1 MNRCMEA
8 GNNGDRM
15 FTSIS
20 IATSIAIGLHFMRKL
35 RQKFAEAP
43 KNNPYPGCIWGG
55 PETPMRMPNDFYGA
69 WLRGILNEE
78 FPDHY
83 PIFEGDGYASKELQI
98 ISAPTK
104 FDRKAMH
111 GIDIEKL
118 MLEQLEREISRD
130 IDKADRLFYA
140 NMSKN

>member
-1 MNRCMEA
+1 M
-8 GNNGDRM
+8 M

-20 IATSIAIGLHFMRKL
+20 IATSVAIGLHFIRKL
-35 RQKFAEAP
+35 RRKFAEAP
-43 KNNPYPGCIWGG
+43 KNYPGCIWGG
-55 PETPMRMPNDFYGA
+55 PETQMRMPNDFYCA

-83 PIFEGDGYASKELQI
+83 PIFEGDGYASKELRI

-111 GIDIEKL
+111 GVDIEKL
-118 MLEQLEREISRD
+118 MLDHS
-130 IDKADRLFYA
+130 
-140 NMSKN
+140 